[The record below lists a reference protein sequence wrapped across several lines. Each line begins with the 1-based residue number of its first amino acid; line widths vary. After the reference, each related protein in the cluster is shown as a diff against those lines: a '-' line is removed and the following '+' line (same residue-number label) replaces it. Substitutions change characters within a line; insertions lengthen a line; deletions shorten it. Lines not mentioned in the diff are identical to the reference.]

1 MTTYAPFKLAAV
13 RQSHALQLST
23 SYCSALSLAARM
35 TALGLFR
42 LCTKERVKHTNNP
55 SSKRSM
61 NVFQRGTTRQSNEKT
76 VPWGSLSFLFSAI
89 FPQLKTIFHL
99 IPENVR
105 VSCHV
110 VYRCP
115 AIMGNVK
122 DKRKHASR
130 HTLFMKTNRT
140 VYSDPTAYVVL
151 GSQIV
156 SDCTARCVHVQ
167 RGLKV

>member
-1 MTTYAPFKLAAV
+1 MYGAVHFAVTTYAPFKLAAV
-13 RQSHALQLST
+13 RQSHSLQLST

-61 NVFQRGTTRQSNEKT
+61 NVFQRGTTRQSNEK
-76 VPWGSLSFLFSAI
+76 PYPGARYLWFSAI

-105 VSCHV
+105 VLSCGLPVSSNNGECQRQKKTCLTSHI
-110 VYRCP
+110 VYE
-115 AIMGNVK
+115 
-122 DKRKHASR
+122 DKPHSLLRSHSLCRSRKPNS
-130 HTLFMKTNRT
+130 
-140 VYSDPTAYVVL
+140 
-151 GSQIV
+151 I
-156 SDCTARCVHVQ
+156 
-167 RGLKV
+167 